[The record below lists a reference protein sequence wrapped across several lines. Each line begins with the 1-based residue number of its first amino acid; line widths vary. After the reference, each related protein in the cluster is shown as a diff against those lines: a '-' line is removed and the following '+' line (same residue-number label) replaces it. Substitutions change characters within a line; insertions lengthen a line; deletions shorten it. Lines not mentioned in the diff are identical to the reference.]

1 MKIYYLEV
9 IIGDKI
15 SKREIHATSL
25 ITGNSNYSFYEN
37 KTLVALYP
45 INNTIISSIEPEE

>member
-15 SKREIHATSL
+15 SKREIYATSL

-45 INNTIISSIEPEE
+45 INFTIISSIEPEE